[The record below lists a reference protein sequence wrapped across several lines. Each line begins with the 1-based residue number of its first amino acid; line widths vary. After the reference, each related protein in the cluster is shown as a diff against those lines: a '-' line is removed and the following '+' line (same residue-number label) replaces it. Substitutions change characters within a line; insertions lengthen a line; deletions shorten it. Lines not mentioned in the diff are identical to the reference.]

1 VNSDWLKDNEKAKKA
16 LDKLSA
22 VLTTEDLTT
31 LIGKVDLDREKAADV
46 AKAYLKDKGLI

>member
-1 VNSDWLKDNEKAKKA
+1 MAQGQPDKAEDA

-31 LIGKVDLDREKAADV
+31 MIAKVDLDRQKAADV
-46 AKAYLKDKGLI
+46 AKAYLERTRA